1 MKLAERI
8 LFYEE
13 PDHTGFLF
21 HLDDCGSVIL
31 NRTGVFLLKH
41 LLAGV
46 PEEKLPHVLQEACA
60 APLPPSALQEIR
72 DFLNNIKSKGFV
84 Q

>member
-8 LFYEE
+8 LFREE
-13 PDHTGFLF
+13 ADHTGFLF
-21 HLDDCGSVIL
+21 QLDDCGSVIL
-31 NRTGVFLLKH
+31 NRTGVFLLKQ
-41 LLAGV
+41 LLSGV
-46 PEEKLPHVLQEACA
+46 PEEKLYAVLQNACST
-60 APLPPSALQEIR
+60 PLPPSAQQEIC

>member
-8 LFYEE
+8 LFREE

-21 HLDDCGSVIL
+21 QLDDCGSVIL
-31 NRTGVFLLKH
+31 NRTGVFLLKK

-46 PEEKLPHVLQEACA
+46 PEEKLLDSLQDACA
-60 APLPPSALQEIR
+60 TPLPPSAEREVR
-72 DFLNNIKSKGFV
+72 DFLNNIKSKGYL

>member
-1 MKLAERI
+1 MNLSEHVFFR
-8 LFYEE
+8 EE

-31 NRTGVFLLKH
+31 NRTGVFLLKQ

-46 PEEKLPHVLQEACA
+46 PEDDLLAALQNACA
-60 APLPPSALQEIR
+60 SPLPPSAQQEVR
-72 DFLNNIKSKGFV
+72 DFLDNIKNKGFL